1 MPNRRIL
8 LTVTAVA
15 LVALVIAAPL
25 TWRAKSAAA
34 PAAASAPAPVEVLAA
49 DLWTV
54 QPVALARSLPITGTL
69 RAANQTVVKTKV
81 AGDLVQ
87 LLVREGQSVAK
98 GQVIARIDPT
108 EYEWRVRQQQA
119 ALAAAQAQLEMA
131 AKTRANHAQLL
142 AKGFIS
148 QNAFD
153 AAQSSYE
160 AAVGNRDAAAA
171 ALELARKALADTV
184 IRAPMAGT
192 VGERFAQP
200 GEKLPVDGRILSL
213 VDLGS
218 LEIEAPVPADD
229 VAAVRVGQPA
239 EFRPDGLNRPLAARV
254 VRISPA
260 TASGSRSVFVYLAL
274 EESDAGLRAGMFG
287 QGRLWLARTEPVL
300 AVPASA
306 LRDEGG
312 RQSVLAV
319 ADGKLVRVEVTTGV
333 RGSATEAADLVEI
346 RSGLAAGQQVLR
358 TFDARLLAGAPVR
371 VVTLAAK
378 P

>member
-8 LTVTAVA
+8 LTITVVA

-300 AVPASA
+300 AV
-306 LRDEGG
+306 
-312 RQSVLAV
+312 
-319 ADGKLVRVEVTTGV
+319 
-333 RGSATEAADLVEI
+333 
-346 RSGLAAGQQVLR
+346 
-358 TFDARLLAGAPVR
+358 
-371 VVTLAAK
+371 
-378 P
+378 